1 MILSDAI
8 DEYLVEQSVRGNSRE
23 TIKDYLTKL
32 RLFKDFTGDVDVN
45 SIDLPLLRRYYLE
58 LASSR
63 KNTVTIQT
71 YVRSLRAFLNWLYN
85 NEYISTDLCKKF
97 KLPKARKNVID
108 VLTDD
113 EIARIYSVYV
123 GDDLQSLRNRAIIS
137 LMLDAGLRLGEV
149 VTSERSKL
157 HLDERCLIVT
167 GKGNK
172 QRAVAFGN
180 TTQQHLREYLEKCP
194 KVAPLIV
201 KVSGK
206 HAYEQVTHTTV
217 KEIFRDLKVLADI
230 PRLHPHLLR
239 HTFATRYLENGGNIY
254 SLQLL
259 LGHSSLEIVKNYLH
273 LCTRRVRNEFV
284 NYSPLDRAFPGSSS
298 STVSPGSE
306 SKKDTP

>member
-1 MILSDAI
+1 MMLSEAI
-8 DEYLVEQSVRGNSRE
+8 EEYLIEQSVRGNSRE
-23 TIKDYLTKL
+23 TIKDYATKL
-32 RLFKDFTGDVDVN
+32 RLFKEFARDVDVN
-45 SIDLPLLRRYYLE
+45 SIDLALLRKYYLK
-58 LASSR
+58 LADSR

-85 NEYISTDLCKKF
+85 SEYIETDLCKKF

-108 VLTDD
+108 VLTDE
-113 EIARIYSVYV
+113 EIARIYAVYG
-123 GDDLQSLRNRAIIS
+123 GDDLLSLRNRVIIS

-149 VTSERSKL
+149 VTAERAKL
-157 HLDERCLIVT
+157 HLEERCLIVT

-194 KVAPLIV
+194 KVDPLII

-206 HAYEQVTHTTV
+206 DAFKQVTHTTV
-217 KEIFRDLKVLADI
+217 KQMFRDLKTVSEI

-254 SLQLL
+254 SLQFL

-284 NYSPLDRAFPGSSS
+284 NYSPLDR
-298 STVSPGSE
+298 VQN
-306 SKKDTP
+306 KKDQDF